1 MTTGRINQV
10 SAYHRWL
17 TEAQVKHQQLS
28 VREGIHTKG
37 SDRTNQAPVT
47 ETSAPTRG
55 SPLHRPR
62 QATKL
67 DKCKLQRPIL
77 AWKTDTDAAD
87 FTTPDATQQ
96 VQTHKPKPNANTSS
110 RHPPSTLSVT
120 CKRHRMPLLQGCNS
134 VNHSCGAAWSPI
146 NLGMHFAIP
155 VSASG
160 CNFHA
165 KTTTGYDFA
174 NPVILTMCFSG

>member
-28 VREGIHTKG
+28 VTEGIHTKG

-67 DKCKLQRPIL
+67 DKCKLQQPIL

-160 CNFHA
+160 
-165 KTTTGYDFA
+165 
-174 NPVILTMCFSG
+174 